1 MRGLF
6 LARAILMSYIYF
18 LLNFVNLTRAFY
30 KLSNLDNGYQ
40 LLLICHICV
49 KEKLVFYTS
58 YSKYLYEQLTL
69 NSFKFDK

>member
-49 KEKLVFYTS
+49 KEKLVFNPILHTVNTC
-58 YSKYLYEQLTL
+58 TL